1 VSVQTATLSQDKI
14 LLKAFVRP
22 SMEGKP
28 ARPLWI
34 SFHENMPT
42 QAFCRCPAGKSGL
55 CCHVSATLYALE
67 EHNRTYNLTLELP
80 CTSQLQTWHKNKPWK
95 GQVTSINSMKVE
107 AATKKVKN
115 PQRRDSSVIA
125 KKVQH
130 ILSDSSNYSNSHREQ
145 WLLSCISSTSTR
157 KSAICNVLS
166 HRYKQ
171 NSNSEICSDYSLD
184 GEQFDQVTSTTS
196 EVEACPEVS
205 IDQKDHIE
213 KVTRSQRTNPLWHQ
227 HRQYRIASFTAR
239 KELHSTD
246 AGRPALIDK
255 IMNQQPIRNGENIS
269 PAMLYVIKN

>member
-1 VSVQTATLSQDKI
+1 VTIDTVESYVKTRRQAAQAMQEKGYRIFASRRIVSVQTATLSQDKI

-115 PQRRDSSVIA
+115 PQRRDSRVIA

-130 ILSDSSNYSNSHREQ
+130 ILSDSSNYSNSEREQ
-145 WLLSCISSTSTR
+145 RLLSCISSTSTR

-166 HRYKQ
+166 HRYK
-171 NSNSEICSDYSLD
+171 
-184 GEQFDQVTSTTS
+184 
-196 EVEACPEVS
+196 
-205 IDQKDHIE
+205 H
-213 KVTRSQRTNPLWHQ
+213 
-227 HRQYRIASFTAR
+227 
-239 KELHSTD
+239 
-246 AGRPALIDK
+246 
-255 IMNQQPIRNGENIS
+255 
-269 PAMLYVIKN
+269 